1 MRTRNAALMVTRRC
15 NMKCAHCS
23 VESHPGIKIQPG
35 DDELRDLVDQAVA
48 AGLTIIQFTGGEP
61 MLRQDLVLELM
72 ARAQAKGV
80 SSSLTSNGFWG
91 KKPEV
96 AERLFDAL
104 REAGMIRLAIS
115 YDRFHAEFQG
125 PGPVLNI
132 LEVAARRDFPV
143 HINITRTADDREL
156 DEIVAPFQALSHAQL
171 RFYDI
176 QPVGFA
182 KSLGENLRAQMDGF
196 CSACEQVTFTDNGR
210 VVACNGP
217 SYFEPSTSGLVLG
230 EYRSGTTALAELVA
244 RHGSDPI
251 LETIRTEG
259 PARLAEILGSLPGF
273 ESFPFR
279 DDYGGMCALCTHI
292 NRDPEAV
299 RALRDHL
306 SQPEQAAVLLAKRL
320 VRQRAGRG
328 ALNRDGVNER
338 LAPIALLR
346 LLLTI
351 EDESSDRVLGRAD
364 LDWHRWMER
373 LRGLG
378 MLHLLHAHRSNPVLA
393 RWAPGFFLRAAEEA
407 TLRLEAS
414 LSGRRDDLESAL
426 AVGRE
431 AGFAVAA
438 WGSSALLSRGGRR
451 WPERLELVTT
461 GDPARLGS
469 LLLQR
474 FGPDYPLRVR
484 RERSSLLVESG
495 DLPSTYASKVAQQ
508 MLIEWRER
516 QHRDAAS
523 LIWDLHELGRI
534 RGLPPSLVQTSFLAW
549 AEARVLEEELSLRLF
564 ELTGTPPRGR
574 RAALVVRALRS
585 QLFRDPRRPS
595 NLWLGPGLALLS
607 WTSLRELPGAVL
619 TALRRILAESPAGA
633 EATTG
638 RSWRKFLQRMR
649 ADWRELRTVEMGEKV
664 GQGEGSPRL

>member
-23 VESHPGIKIQPG
+23 VESHPGIKLQP
-35 DDELRDLVDQAVA
+35 DDAELRALVDQLIG
-48 AGLTIIQFTGGEP
+48 AGLSTIQFTGGEP

-72 ARAQAKGV
+72 AKARDAGV
-80 SSSLTSNGFWG
+80 QSALTSNGFWG
-91 KKPEV
+91 KKPDV

-104 REAGMIRLAIS
+104 REAGMVRLAIS

-132 LEVAARRDFPV
+132 VEVATRRDFPV
-143 HINITRTADDREL
+143 HINITRTADDGEL
-156 DEIVAPFQALSHAQL
+156 DEIVAPFQGLSHAQL

-196 CSACEQVTFTDNGR
+196 CSACEQVTLTDNGR

-217 SYFEPSTSGLVLG
+217 SYFEPASSGLVLG
-230 EYRSGTTALAELVA
+230 EYRSGTTALSELIA
-244 RHGSDPI
+244 RHRSDPV

-259 PARLAEILGSLPGF
+259 PARLAEILSSLPGF

-279 DDYGGMCALCTHI
+279 DDYGGMCALCLHI

-299 RALRDHL
+299 KTLRDHL
-306 SQPEQAAVLLAKRL
+306 SQPEQIAILLAKRI
-320 VRQRAGRG
+320 VRERAGQG

-346 LLLTI
+346 LLLGI
-351 EDESSDRVLGRAD
+351 PNGSSDRVLGRAD

-378 MLHLLHAHRSNPVLA
+378 MLHLLHAHRNDAALA
-393 RWAPGFFLRAAEEA
+393 RWAPSFFLDAAEEA
-407 TLRLEAS
+407 AAHWEAA
-414 LSGRRDDLESAL
+414 LPGRRDELESAL
-426 AVGRE
+426 AAGRE
-431 AGFAVAA
+431 AGCTVAA
-438 WGSSALLSRGGRR
+438 WGSSALLSMGGRR

-461 GDPARLGS
+461 GDPVRLRS

-474 FGPDYPLRVR
+474 LGPDCPIRVR
-484 RERSSLLVESG
+484 GERSSLLVESG
-495 DLPSTYASKVAQQ
+495 DERTALASKVAQQ
-508 MLIEWRER
+508 LLTEWRER

-523 LIWDLHELGRI
+523 LIWDLHELGRLLG
-534 RGLPPSLVQTSFLAW
+534 RPPSLAPASFLAR
-549 AEARVLEEELSLRLF
+549 AESRVLEQELSLRLL
-564 ELTGTPPRGR
+564 ELAGTSPGGR

-585 QLFRDPRRPS
+585 QLFRDSRRPS
-595 NLWLGPGLALLS
+595 NLWLAPGLALLS
-607 WTSLRELPGAVL
+607 WTSVRELPGA
-619 TALRRILAESPAGA
+619 ALSACRRILAESPAGA
-633 EATTG
+633 EATAE

-649 ADWRELRTVEMGEKV
+649 ADWREIRTVQAVEKV
-664 GQGEGSPRL
+664 GRGEGSPPL